1 MSVKGITSLV
11 LVGAALIGCGNA
23 SHDLERA
30 LPVVRV
36 EAVAAHSS
44 TASIRYSAIV
54 KANRQVEL
62 DFKLPGYVRSLGRSS
77 KANRPLQEGDVVA
90 AGAILATVDPADYA
104 VKLETAR
111 AAVLEAE
118 VAKNQ
123 AERDQKRATNLTAD
137 GAIPQVE
144 LERRTTLADTASAR
158 LARAK
163 AALHEAELAVN
174 DTTLR
179 APFSGTILNRIVEQ
193 GAFVTPRTPGYIL
206 ADTSTVKVV
215 FGVPDTVAYATKMGQ
230 LTTVELPSLERSIR
244 APISRISPSA
254 DPRSRL
260 FELEVTLPNENGE
273 LKVGLAATVVF
284 DGESTQQ
291 TGRRVPLRALVSGPQ
306 GKGEFAVFTLDAG
319 QAPPI
324 VRSRVVSVTRVIGD
338 DAVVAGLEP
347 NVPIVTLGASLLH
360 DGDRVQVAQ

>member
-1 MSVKGITSLV
+1 
-11 LVGAALIGCGNA
+11 
-23 SHDLERA
+23 
-30 LPVVRV
+30 
-36 EAVAAHSS
+36 
-44 TASIRYSAIV
+44 
-54 KANRQVEL
+54 
-62 DFKLPGYVRSLGRSS
+62 
-77 KANRPLQEGDVVA
+77 
-90 AGAILATVDPADYA
+90 
-104 VKLETAR
+104 
-111 AAVLEAE
+111 
-118 VAKNQ
+118 
-123 AERDQKRATNLTAD
+123 
-137 GAIPQVE
+137 
-144 LERRTTLADTASAR
+144 
-158 LARAK
+158 
-163 AALHEAELAVN
+163 
-174 DTTLR
+174 
-179 APFSGTILNRIVEQ
+179 
-193 GAFVTPRTPGYIL
+193 
-206 ADTSTVKVV
+206 
-215 FGVPDTVAYATKMGQ
+215 MGQ